1 MKSFAAAIL
10 IGATSAV
17 STVEIKFMKH
27 LTKFGKT
34 LESTEEFQQRLA
46 YFNTLDQFIEEHN
59 AGDHSFQ
66 LGHN

>member
-10 IGATSAV
+10 IGAASAM
-17 STVEIKFMKH
+17 SPIEMKFMKH
-27 LTKFGKT
+27 LAKFGKT
-34 LESTEEFQQRLA
+34 LETIEEFEQRLV
-46 YFNTLDQFIEEHN
+46 YFSTLDQFIEEHN